1 MKSWASVYVHWIPE
15 SGSCGLSNFLVIL
28 FLSSTNLISGQ
39 PNRDEPSCETLSK
52 KVYFEIWKSQYVIS
66 IKYLAIF
73 DDFALYFLNV
83 FLLAKRLPL
92 NLDISTP
99 NI

>member
-1 MKSWASVYVHWIPE
+1 MFTSTGYRK
-15 SGSCGLSNFLVIL
+15 SGSCGLSNLLVIL

-52 KVYFEIWKSQYVIS
+52 KVYFEIWRSQYLII
-66 IKYLAIF
+66 IKYLAFF
-73 DDFALYFLNV
+73 DNMHDFALYFLNV